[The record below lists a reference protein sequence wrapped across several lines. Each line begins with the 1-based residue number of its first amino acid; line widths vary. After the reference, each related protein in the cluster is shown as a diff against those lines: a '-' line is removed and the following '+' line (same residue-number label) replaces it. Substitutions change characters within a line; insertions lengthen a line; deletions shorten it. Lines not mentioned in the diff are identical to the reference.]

1 MNSAS
6 PMAAG
11 GTTVAG
17 RLGYKVDGARCHAR
31 RLAIVAYLDEYGA
44 LPPFVV
50 SGFLQKSVG
59 AMFFNGAMAF
69 FGIVVAW
76 LLPSNALFGTV
87 FVLLLLQV
95 LRLVFSSEMVDKA
108 VSTELAGAENIDL
121 AYQKL
126 IKTVAKH
133 TLCVEALVR
142 SAGAPGPYLLLLGL
156 ALVAYYVPLP
166 VLATTALLLF
176 ALFPVY
182 TLVTHVEP
190 ERFLASPPVSPR
202 LRAASPRPSLPVVP
216 DE

>member
-1 MNSAS
+1 MASA
-6 PMAAG
+6 
-11 GTTVAG
+11 TTLAT
-17 RLGYKVDGARCHAR
+17 RLGYRADVGRCHER
-31 RLAIVAYLDEYGA
+31 RLAIVAHLDEYGA
-44 LPPFVV
+44 LPTFVV

-69 FGIVVAW
+69 FGVVVAW
-76 LLPSNALFGTV
+76 LLPSNALFGLLC
-87 FVLLLLQV
+87 FLLLLLV

-108 VSTELAGAENIDL
+108 VGAELAGAENIDL

-133 TLCVEALVR
+133 SLCLEAAVNN
-142 SAGAPGPYLLLLGL
+142 AGSFGPHLLLLGL
-156 ALVAYYVPLP
+156 TLVSYYVPLP
-166 VLATTALLLF
+166 VLATTGLLLF

-190 ERFLASPPVSPR
+190 ESFLASPPVSPR

-216 DE
+216 DARD